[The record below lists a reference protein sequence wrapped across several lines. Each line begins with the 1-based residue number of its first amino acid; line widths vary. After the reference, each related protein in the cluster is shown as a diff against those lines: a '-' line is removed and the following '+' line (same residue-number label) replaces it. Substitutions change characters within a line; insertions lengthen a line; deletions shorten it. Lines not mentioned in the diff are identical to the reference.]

1 MIEELKGQ
9 ITNCPQCRIYIR
21 FDDTDVHFKERSYG
35 VATYAGE
42 TYMAK
47 LITCPKCGKEIEDY

>member
-1 MIEELKGQ
+1 MVKIYEGNIVKCMNCSKYITYSDSDIEK
-9 ITNCPQCRIYIR
+9 
-21 FDDTDVHFKERSYG
+21 VERGYG

-47 LITCPKCGKEIEDY
+47 IITCPKCGSKIEVY